1 MEEKIYTLKAYGE
14 TKKIRLQETA
24 YVDGTF
30 AIAMYSWNEEY
41 RGWEPWDVLTVNLP
55 QTDKKGR
62 KAFVQTDKYLEFVLD
77 NNLGVITGGN
87 ARSGYNHY
95 TEIEFI

>member
-24 YVDGTF
+24 YVDG
-30 AIAMYSWNEEY
+30 N
-41 RGWEPWDVLTVNLP
+41 RP

-77 NNLGVITGGN
+77 NNLGVVTGGN

>member
-41 RGWEPWDVLTVNLP
+41 RCWEPWDVLTVNLP

-62 KAFVQTDKYLEFVLD
+62 KAFV
-77 NNLGVITGGN
+77 TGGN